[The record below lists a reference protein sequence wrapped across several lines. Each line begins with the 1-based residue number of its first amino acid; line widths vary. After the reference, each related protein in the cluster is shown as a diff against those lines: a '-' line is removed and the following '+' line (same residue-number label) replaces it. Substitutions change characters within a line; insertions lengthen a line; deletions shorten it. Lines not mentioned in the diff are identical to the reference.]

1 MAAQRQMAI
10 RSRYQHAW
18 GAWHA
23 CSACP
28 IDSEHRL
35 GQLSP
40 DGEGHRAPAVRIVF
54 VGGGGQ
60 RWTKWSQVVAS
71 GVRALEGFG
80 RRAKRVPGPSQTGRG
95 PGESRRSNS
104 PADVLPPCRETLA
117 FAGLARGRPHHQA
130 LVASRCRARYACSE
144 ALTSCRIAHASG

>member
-1 MAAQRQMAI
+1 MGTCRCLVCASFPSQDPYVGI
-10 RSRYQHAW
+10 LSRSNW
-18 GAWHA
+18 IW
-23 CSACP
+23 
-28 IDSEHRL
+28 
-35 GQLSP
+35 
-40 DGEGHRAPAVRIVF
+40 IVF

-80 RRAKRVPGPSQTGRG
+80 RRAKRVPGPSQTGRD
-95 PGESRRSNS
+95 PSESRRSNS
-104 PADVLPPCRETLA
+104 PADFLPPCRETLA

-130 LVASRCRARYACSE
+130 FVASRCRARYACSE

>member
-1 MAAQRQMAI
+1 MSPVGPVALKFLVPRN
-10 RSRYQHAW
+10 
-18 GAWHA
+18 G
-23 CSACP
+23 
-28 IDSEHRL
+28 EH
-35 GQLSP
+35 
-40 DGEGHRAPAVRIVF
+40 F
-54 VGGGGQ
+54 VGPGGQ

-144 ALTSCRIAHASG
+144 ALTSCRIAHASGYKYNMQFLYGPKTRV